1 MKFIADLHIHSHFS
15 RATSRDLVPEDLS
28 FWAQRKG
35 IAVIGTG
42 DFTHPGWIAEL
53 RDKLVE
59 AESGLYRLKPDLEKR
74 VEGSLPPSCR
84 AATRFILSGEIS
96 CIYKREG
103 KTRKVHNL
111 ILMPDFE
118 AVDRLNDRLGRV
130 GNLRSD
136 GRPIL
141 GLDSRD
147 LLEIVL
153 SVSDHSFFIPAH
165 IWTPWFSLFGSK
177 SGFDL
182 IEECFAD
189 LTPHIHAL
197 ETGLSSDPPMNRR
210 LSALDPYLLVSNSD
224 AHSSAKLGREAN
236 IFNTTFDYD
245 HMLEAMIH
253 KVGFEGTIEF
263 FPEEGKYHLDGHRK
277 CGVKLHP
284 SQTREYDGLCPK
296 CGKPLTVGVLHRV
309 YELSDRESPPAL
321 LPFSSLIPLSEIL
334 SEIYDC
340 GPASKKVTAIY
351 ADLLARLGPEIHI
364 LLNAPLEEIV
374 PAGGPLLAEAVQ
386 RMRHNKVLSDEGYDG
401 EYGVIRLFD
410 ELEKKTLSGQTAL
423 FRLPERRPQ
432 EAIRELPFE
441 KKDGKKTEKKEP
453 FQAHLFD
460 PILSPLND
468 EQRQAVLFQSGH
480 ILILAGPGTGKTLTL
495 THRLAYQIHS
505 GQVRPEQILALT
517 FTNKAAREMR
527 KRLTALIPQARIC
540 ATTFHAFCLDV
551 LKENQVN
558 LNLPEGLTICSE
570 ADASLLARQVLAESG
585 KSSRTLA
592 GFLKEL
598 PFLKRGAVLSRD
610 VQDPSGDLHGLFNRY
625 QQRLRS
631 LGMLDLDDLEVET
644 LRLFRNHP
652 EVALSYST
660 RFPKIFVD
668 EYQDT
673 NSIQLEILKSLV
685 HAGLSPLPRVDPLG
699 QSPGLPLRRPSP
711 VQLCA
716 IGDPDQAIYGFR
728 GADVRNFFRYAED
741 FPGAREFTLSLNYR
755 STQLILDAAAKVVK
769 KIGALRA
776 THAEG
781 HPVAVSTC
789 KTQAEEAEMVV
800 EQIERMIGGTTY
812 FSLDSGRVM
821 SHEEG
826 ENLGFGDMA
835 LLFRLNSQADAFE
848 ESLSRAGI
856 PYVRSGEK
864 PLISR
869 YPVDVLWRFLQ
880 TVLHPENGYYREAYR
895 QILKHHAVPSHP
907 PLTPPIKGG
916 ELNPVVSS
924 PSIEEDH
931 LQFSSPSIAEDR
943 PQFSSPSIA
952 EDRPQFSSPS
962 IAEDSP
968 QFSSPLMGE
977 DKGGGGKD
985 ILQLIDQAIAL
996 HGFTSLSEE
1005 EEDCLRRL
1013 KDLAKGPNAD
1023 LPSFLDALCLDRG
1036 IDHENLL
1043 GDRVALMSLHAAKGL
1058 EWPVVFIAGC
1068 EDGLLPCT
1076 LFGDRDDE
1084 EEKRLFYVGITRA
1097 CRRLILSHARRPSPF
1112 LELIPGNLLVPLER
1126 TAWKPKKAHRQL
1138 GLF

>member
-1 MKFIADLHIHSHFS
+1 MADDALMVNQGLTGYERWWIVLAVKFIADLHIHSHFS

-59 AESGLYRLKPDLEKR
+59 AESGLYRLRPDLEKG
-74 VEGSLPPSCR
+74 VEERLPPSCR
-84 AATRFILSGEIS
+84 APTRFILSGEIS

-111 ILMPDFE
+111 ILLPDFD

-153 SVSDHSFFIPAH
+153 GVSDRSFFIPAH

-197 ETGLSSDPPMNRR
+197 ETGLSSDPPMNRT
-210 LSALDPYLLVSNSD
+210 LSALDPYILVSNSD

-236 IFNTTFDYD
+236 LFDTALEYD
-245 HMLEAMIH
+245 PIRRAMID
-253 KVGFEGTIEF
+253 KAGFEGTIEF

-284 SQTREYDGLCPK
+284 SQTRKYDGLCPK

-309 YELSDRESPPAL
+309 YELSDRESPLAS
-321 LPFSSLIPLSEIL
+321 LPFSSLIPLPEIL
-334 SEIYDC
+334 SEIHDC
-340 GPASKKVTAIY
+340 GPSSKKVTAIY
-351 ADLLARLGPEIHI
+351 EDLLARLGPEIHI
-364 LLNAPLEEIV
+364 LLNASPEEIA
-374 PAGGPLLAEAVQ
+374 PEGGPLLAEAVR
-386 RMRHNKVLSDEGYDG
+386 RMRQNKVLRDEGYDG
-401 EYGVIRLFD
+401 EYGVIHLFD
-410 ELEKKTLSGQTAL
+410 QLEKKTLCGQTAL
-423 FRLPERRPQ
+423 FHLPEKRPQ
-432 EAIRELPFE
+432 EAVRELRFE
-441 KKDGKKTEKKEP
+441 KKGGKEQKNQEP
-453 FQAHLFD
+453 FQSQLFD

-468 EQRQAVLFQSGH
+468 GQRQAVLCQNGH
-480 ILILAGPGTGKTLTL
+480 VLILAGPGTGKTLTL
-495 THRLAYQIHS
+495 THRIAYQIRS

-517 FTNKAAREMR
+517 FTNKAAREMG
-527 KRLTALIPQARIC
+527 KRLAALIPRARIC

-551 LKENQVN
+551 LKENKKS
-558 LNLPEGLTICSE
+558 LDLPEGLTICSE
-570 ADASLLARQVLAESG
+570 ADASLLARQVLSESG
-585 KSSRTLA
+585 KGSRTSA
-592 GFLKEL
+592 GFLRKL
-598 PFLKRGAVLSRD
+598 PFLKRSALVGHD
-610 VQDPSGDLHGLFNRY
+610 VQEPSGDILLLFNQY
-625 QQRLRS
+625 QKRLRR
-631 LGMLDLDDLEVET
+631 LGMLDLDDLEVEA
-644 LRLFRNHP
+644 LRLFTNHP
-652 EVALSYST
+652 EVTLGYST
-660 RFPKIFVD
+660 RFPYIFVD

-673 NSIQLEILKSLV
+673 NSIQVEILKCLV
-685 HAGLSPLPRVDPLG
+685 PAESSSLPR
-699 QSPGLPLRRPSP
+699 P
-711 VQLCA
+711 VELCA

-728 GADVRNFFRYAED
+728 GADVGNFLRFAED
-741 FPGAREFTLSLNYR
+741 FPGSQQFTLSLNYR
-755 STQLILDAAAKVVK
+755 STQVILDAAAKVVGK
-769 KIGALRA
+769 SGVLQA
-776 THAEG
+776 TPGEG
-781 HPVAVSTC
+781 GPVAVSTC

-835 LLFRLNSQADAFE
+835 VLFRLNSQGNAFE

-880 TVLHPENGYYREAYR
+880 TVVHPQNGYYREAYQ
-895 QILKHHAVPSHP
+895 QILKQHSVASPPSPVSLAP
-907 PLTPPIKGG
+907 P
-916 ELNPVVSS
+916 
-924 PSIEEDH
+924 
-931 LQFSSPSIAEDR
+931 
-943 PQFSSPSIA
+943 
-952 EDRPQFSSPS
+952 
-962 IAEDSP
+962 
-968 QFSSPLMGE
+968 
-977 DKGGGGKD
+977 GKND
-985 ILQLIDQAIAL
+985 ILEWIHQALAL

-1005 EEDCLRRL
+1005 EEDPVRRL
-1013 KDLAKGPNAD
+1013 KDLAKGSSAD
-1023 LPSFLDALCLDRG
+1023 LPSFLDALSLDRG

-1058 EWPVVFIAGC
+1058 EWPVVFITGC

-1076 LFGDRDDE
+1076 LFENCDDE

-1097 CRRLILSHARRPSPF
+1097 RRRLILSHARRPSPF
-1112 LELIPGNLLVPLER
+1112 LELIPKNLLVPLER
-1126 TAWKPKKAHRQL
+1126 GAWKPKKAHKQL